1 MKIQP
6 KLVQTQTQQ
15 QKIIMTPKLQQA
27 IKVLMMPQLEL
38 KQFIEQE
45 LNQNPLLEIEEEP
58 ETALSMEDYDPEPE
72 WSKPEENINHVDTSV
87 DIDWHSV
94 FDDMRVPGTTVN
106 EQYDDPDTPEPDIAE
121 AQSLQNYLNQQLE
134 LAPFAETERAIGELI
149 IGNLNDDGQLKLKL
163 FPLPIEF
170 VADFENACL
179 SEELQIILSKNLSD
193 TTNNG
198 KKSKEEVKKL
208 FFQINPIVSELG
220 NSESIG
226 EIKSWQIVDTV
237 SKKRYT
243 VKHEGTELNLY
254 ELTLED
260 IALEV
265 GCAVSDVERVL
276 HTIQETF
283 EPAGIAY
290 RDLTETLC
298 IQIRHY
304 EMQHYKQNGVM
315 PHDSDVSFQLAKEIV
330 EHHLEDLLNS
340 RVAAIS
346 QTLEVGRDEILKASQ
361 WIGTLSPYPGRYFSD
376 PSVKDLVKS
385 PETIQGIT
393 PDVQIVEIDEYYYIF
408 PIDNYIP
415 RLRMNPYYI
424 SLMRDDSK
432 VLDSETKKWIQKKY
446 NDAEDLLSSIAQRG
460 RTIERVTTAIFKVQA
475 DFLTQGPQS
484 IKPLTLKTVADMA
497 GVHES
502 TVSRVTSNKYVQ
514 TPLGTYPLKFFFSN
528 QLSTT
533 QGNSVS
539 AEHVKAE
546 IKDLISKESPAKP
559 LSDQAV
565 SESLKKSGIVVARRT
580 VQKYREELGILS
592 SRQRKKT

>member
-6 KLVQTQTQQ
+6 KLMQTQTQQ
-15 QKIIMTPKLQQA
+15 QKIVMTPKLQQA

-38 KQFIEQE
+38 KQFVEQE

-58 ETALSMEDYDPEPE
+58 ETALSMEDFDPTPE
-72 WSKPEENINHVDTSV
+72 WNKSEENIDREDTTV

-94 FDDMRVPGTTVN
+94 FDDVRVPGTKVN
-106 EQYDDPDTPEPDIAE
+106 EQYDDSDAPEPDIAE
-121 AQSLQNYLNQQLE
+121 ALSLQNYLYQQLQ
-134 LAPFAETERAIGELI
+134 LAPFTETERAIGELI
-149 IGNLNDDGQLKLKL
+149 IGNLNDDGQLQLKIIS
-163 FPLPIEF
+163 LPVEF
-170 VADFENACL
+170 VVDFENGCL
-179 SEELQIILSKNLSD
+179 SEKLQMALSKNLS
-193 TTNNG
+193 TIPNNG
-198 KKSKEEVKKL
+198 KKSKEEVKEPV
-208 FFQINPIVSELG
+208 FQVNPIVTDSENLK
-220 NSESIG
+220 NKG
-226 EIKSWQIVDTV
+226 EYKSWQIVDTV
-237 SKKRYT
+237 SQKKYT
-243 VKHEGTELNLY
+243 VKHEGSELNLY

-265 GCAVSDVERVL
+265 GCAVSEVETVL
-276 HTIQETF
+276 HKIQKTF

-290 RDLTETLC
+290 RDLTETLS
-298 IQIRHY
+298 IQIRHH
-304 EMQHYKQNGVM
+304 EAQHHKQNGVT
-315 PHDSDVSFQLAKEIV
+315 PFDNDVPFQLAKEIV

-340 RVAAIS
+340 RIAAIS
-346 QTLEVGRDEILKASQ
+346 QALEVDRDEVLKASQ
-361 WIGTLSPYPGRYFSD
+361 WVGTLSPYPGRYFSD

-393 PDVQIVEIDEYYYIF
+393 PDVQVVKNNEDYYIL

-424 SLMRDDSK
+424 NLMRDDSK
-432 VLDSETKKWIQKKY
+432 ALDSEAKKWIQRKY
-446 NDAEDLLSSIAQRG
+446 NDAADLLSSIVQRG
-460 RTIERVTTAIFKVQA
+460 RTIERVTEAIFEVQS
-475 DFLTQGPQS
+475 DFLKQGPQS

-528 QLSTT
+528 QLATT

-546 IKDLISKESPAKP
+546 IKDLIRKENPTKP

-565 SESLKKSGIVVARRT
+565 SSSMKKRGIVVARRT

-592 SRQRKKT
+592 SRQRKKS